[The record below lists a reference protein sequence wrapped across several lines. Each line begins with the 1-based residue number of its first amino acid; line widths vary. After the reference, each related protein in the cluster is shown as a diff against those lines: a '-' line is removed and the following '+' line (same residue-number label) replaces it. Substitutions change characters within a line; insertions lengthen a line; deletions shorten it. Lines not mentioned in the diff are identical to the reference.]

1 MAIQHVSSPAVE
13 SADNLVLP
21 TEQQN
26 ERRRLVRIKRKIRQ
40 QTSGGVQNL
49 KIELADGTLTLRGSC
64 NSFYCKQKAQHA
76 AMDLLTG
83 ETLVNEIQVAAVPR

>member
-1 MAIQHVSSPAVE
+1 MAIPHVSSPAAE
-13 SADNLVLP
+13 SADNLVLQ
-21 TEQQN
+21 TEQQS
-26 ERRRLVRIKRKIRQ
+26 ERRRLARIKRKIRQ

-49 KIELADGTLTLRGSC
+49 KIELAAGTLTLRGSC
-64 NSFYCKQKAQHA
+64 NSFYCKQKAQHV